1 MDCYL
6 FAPAGTFD
14 PAILNQRMA
23 RLQQYF
29 ALVHYSPMPTA
40 GYFAGSL
47 SDRVA
52 QIQQALRLIEN
63 KGEPAWL
70 MAVRGGYGAIDLLP
84 QIPDLASD
92 TPIVLS
98 GFSDM
103 SVLLNTWGRS
113 ESVLPV
119 YGLNALAS
127 FAPEVDPAS
136 IGAITR
142 IIEQPYQ
149 FQYSG
154 SELQTVQIL
163 NPGRMQGEIV
173 GGCLT
178 VFMTTIGTPFV
189 PDVRGKILFFEDVNE
204 PAYKIDRMLGQLAY
218 GGYLDH
224 LAGAIFGDFSGG
236 EATGH
241 LPLEGVIA
249 KYFGGRQYPVL
260 YNFPMGHGN
269 RQLPVVFYRNTE
281 IVAKNGKIDWRY
293 G

>member
-98 GFSDM
+98 GFSDI

-113 ESVLPV
+113 DSVCPRLW
-119 YGLNALAS
+119 
-127 FAPEVDPAS
+127 
-136 IGAITR
+136 
-142 IIEQPYQ
+142 
-149 FQYSG
+149 
-154 SELQTVQIL
+154 
-163 NPGRMQGEIV
+163 
-173 GGCLT
+173 
-178 VFMTTIGTPFV
+178 
-189 PDVRGKILFFEDVNE
+189 FEC
-204 PAYKIDRMLGQLAY
+204 AC
-218 GGYLDH
+218 
-224 LAGAIFGDFSGG
+224 IFC
-236 EATGH
+236 
-241 LPLEGVIA
+241 P
-249 KYFGGRQYPVL
+249 
-260 YNFPMGHGN
+260 
-269 RQLPVVFYRNTE
+269 
-281 IVAKNGKIDWRY
+281 
-293 G
+293 